1 MKVLL
6 VHYHHRFGAAISSQ
20 AGIGMVELM
29 ATDIDR
35 SINRQS
41 PEPKRRNCLSRDGA
55 LNASAPQSLPLIGGG
70 NARRPVTGMV
80 RC

>member
-1 MKVLL
+1 LAR
-6 VHYHHRFGAAISSQ
+6 HHNRIDAATSGQ
-20 AGIGMVELM
+20 AGFGMVELM

-41 PEPKRRNCLSRDGA
+41 PEPKRRNCLSRDGT
-55 LNASAPQSLPLIGGG
+55 LNAFAPESLPLIGGG